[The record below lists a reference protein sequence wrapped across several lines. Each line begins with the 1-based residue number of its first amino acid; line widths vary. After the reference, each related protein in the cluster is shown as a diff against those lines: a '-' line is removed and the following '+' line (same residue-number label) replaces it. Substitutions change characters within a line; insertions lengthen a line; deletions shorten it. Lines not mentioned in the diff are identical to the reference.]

1 MMSVPSYA
9 PVLLWAAQTRRF
21 QTKSK
26 DPARWRLNFVPN
38 AYRMLSVR
46 NTARLYEA
54 ARERGHGVSYL
65 LDPEE
70 KK

>member
-1 MMSVPSYA
+1 MCLLTRQSYCG
-9 PVLLWAAQTRRF
+9 RRKRADSRRNLKT
-21 QTKSK
+21 QH
-26 DPARWRLNFVPN
+26 AGRLNFVPN